1 MRAILEK
8 IGNDKYLEFALSDR
22 EVKSLLSRRLVTCDI
37 KINGKL
43 YHVGVRTLTSR
54 EKVEEEDAISQRK
67 ESGDD
72 REEHI

>member
-8 IGNDKYLEFALSDR
+8 IGNDKYLEFALSDK

-54 EKVEEEDAISQRK
+54 EKVEEDAINTRE

-72 REEHI
+72 REEYI